1 MIKAALKNSSWL
13 VSEKF
18 VTMGLNLFVTVWL
31 ARQLGVQVYGEL
43 AYVLALVTLVTPLAA
58 LGLNAIITRELVER
72 DEDEPRIMATTAAVR
87 LFGALFG
94 FAALLTWLQFTSTV
108 TPEEHIAIVII
119 GATSI
124 LQAFQVVEY
133 YFQAKVS
140 AHYVVKMRTV
150 VTACAGV
157 IKIIVAWVSADL
169 LSVAYVYA
177 AEFLF
182 WGLGYIFLYQ
192 SQARGF
198 QFKAIDW
205 RYGGQLLKQSFW
217 LILSGVAAVLYL
229 KVDQVMLGHMVSKSE
244 VGVYAVAVKMSEVWY
259 FFATALATSFFA
271 MLLTLRKE
279 QSPLYA
285 TRLQQLC
292 DALFGLALALAIV
305 VSLLAEPIIPW
316 LFGEEYRASAAI
328 LTIHIWASLFI
339 YMRALAS
346 KWLIAERLLAFSLVS
361 HGLGAVVNILA
372 NLWLIPLYQGLGA
385 AVATIMSYAV
395 ASYLAFW
402 VSGATRPLAIVMT
415 RSLYL
420 PFTLGYRHW
429 ALLKRIKRRT

>member
-58 LGLNAIITRELVER
+58 LGLNALITRELVER
-72 DEDEPRIMATTAAVR
+72 EDDEPRIMATASVVR
-87 LFGALFG
+87 LLGALVG
-94 FAALLTWLQFTSTV
+94 FAALLLWLQFTTTV
-108 TPEEHIAIVII
+108 SANEQLAIVII
-119 GATSI
+119 GAVSI

-140 AHYVVKMRTV
+140 AHYVVKMRTL
-150 VTACAGV
+150 VTACAGIAKV
-157 IKIIVAWVSADL
+157 MVAWFSADL
-169 LSVAYVYA
+169 LSVAMVYA
-177 AEFLF
+177 AEFLL
-182 WGLGYIFLYQ
+182 WGLGYIFIYQ
-192 SQARGF
+192 NQARGF
-198 QFKAIDW
+198 HFKALDW
-205 RYGGQLLKQSFW
+205 HYAGQLLKQSSW
-217 LILSGVAAVLYL
+217 LIFSGVAAVLYL

-259 FFATALATSFFA
+259 FFATALVTSFFA

-285 TRLQQLC
+285 RRLQQLC
-292 DALFGLALALAIV
+292 DALFGLAFVLAIA

-316 LFGEEYRASAAI
+316 LFGEDYRASAAI
-328 LTIHIWASLFI
+328 LTIHIWASVFI

-361 HGLGAVVNILA
+361 HGLGAVVNVAA

-385 AVATIMSYAV
+385 ALATVISYAV

-402 VSGATRPLAIVMT
+402 VSSSTRPLAMVMT

-420 PFTLGYRHW
+420 PLTLGYRHW
-429 ALLKRIKRRT
+429 HLFKRKRA